1 MKLSKLTEVSVY
13 RMPFERYRVSTY
25 LQVFGDETLSTL
37 KVHTDLENHDGTVK
51 YIAKFIEF

>member
-1 MKLSKLTEVSVY
+1 
-13 RMPFERYRVSTY
+13 MPFERYRVSTY
-25 LQVFGDETLSTL
+25 WQVFGDETLSTL